1 MTDRIEQFLEDSQA
15 FVGQEAADVPQ
26 GTDLADWLSIRRLCA
41 ALGDP
46 NPLYKDPAAGVGTKY
61 HSMIA
66 PPTFVAAIRTPTAAA
81 AYQTKDYGVT
91 RITRRAS
98 MEWVDVIRVGD
109 RLTSSLEVTGA
120 SSAQPMSGRPT
131 ANVDCRAVYRN
142 SYGGLIGS
150 ASGTTALVPFRTGEA
165 MICDREIY
173 VYADDEI
180 AHIQQG
186 IEGEPPPRGRLLRY
200 WQDAQ
205 EGEEL
210 PQLVKGP
217 LSLSDMMAWTVA
229 EQKTMPLGSPVY
241 KDLKRMPGRVRTN
254 PSTNWPYWDADQ
266 EYEDILSCR
275 DAGFVAPF
283 SRGMH
288 VVCLAG
294 QVVTSWMGDDAF
306 LRSLDVELPNHF
318 LYGDTMWLRG
328 RVSDKYKER
337 VGGKTYFAVEVR
349 ISGVN
354 QLGETVATGSA
365 VAYLPSP
372 GHTVTLPIPHW
383 DAYSE
388 IGALY
393 DN

>member
-1 MTDRIEQFLEDSQA
+1 MTDRIKQFLEDSQA
-15 FVGQEAADVPQ
+15 FVGQQAEDVPQ
-26 GTDLADWLSIRRLCA
+26 GADLADWLTIRRFCA

-46 NPLYKDPAAGVGTKY
+46 NPLYKDPASGVGTKY

-66 PPTFVAAIRTPTAAA
+66 PPTFVAAIRTPTSAA

-98 MEWVDVIRVGD
+98 MDLVDVIRVGD
-109 RLTSSLEVTGA
+109 RLTSSLEVTGV
-120 SSAQPMSGRPT
+120 SGGQSVGEKQT
-131 ANVDCRAVYRN
+131 ADVDSCALYRN
-142 SYGGLIGS
+142 SYGGYIGS
-150 ASGTTALVPFRTGEA
+150 SAGTTALVPFRTGED

-173 VYADDEI
+173 VYSDDEI
-180 AHIQQG
+180 ENIRQG

-200 WQDAQ
+200 WEDANM
-205 EGEEL
+205 GEEL

-241 KDLKRMPGRVRTN
+241 NDLKRMPGRVRTN

-306 LRSLDVELPNHF
+306 LRSLDIELPNHF

-328 RVSDKYKER
+328 TVSDKYKER
-337 VGGKTYFAVEVR
+337 IGKETYFAVEVR

-354 QLGETVATGSA
+354 QLGETVAVGKA

-372 GHTVTLPIPHW
+372 GHTVSLPIPHL
-383 DAYSE
+383 AYSPL
-388 IGALY
+388 GASH

>member
-1 MTDRIEQFLEDSQA
+1 MTDRIKEFLKDSQS
-15 FVGQEAADVPQ
+15 FVGQQADDVPQ
-26 GTDLADWLSIRRLCA
+26 GTDLADWLSIRRFCA

-46 NPLYKDPAAGVGTKY
+46 NPLYKDPGAGVGTKY

-66 PPTFVAAIRTPTAAA
+66 PPTFIAAIRTPTAAA
-81 AYQTKDYGVT
+81 AYLTKDYGVT

-98 MEWVDVIRVGD
+98 ISLVDIIRVGD
-109 RLTSSLEVTGA
+109 RLTSTLEVTGVSA
-120 SSAQPMSGRPT
+120 AQPMSGKST
-131 ANVDCRAVYRN
+131 ADVDSHAVYRN
-142 SYGGLIGS
+142 SYGGLIGTS
-150 ASGTTALVPFRTGEA
+150 TGTTALVPFRNGED

-173 VYADDEI
+173 VYSDEEI
-180 AHIQQG
+180 EFIRQG

-200 WQDAQ
+200 WEDAQ

-210 PQLVKGP
+210 PELVKGP

-241 KDLKRMPGRVRTN
+241 NDLKRMPGRVRTN

-288 VVCLAG
+288 VVSLAG

-318 LYGDTMWLRG
+318 LYGDTMWLSG
-328 RVSDKYKER
+328 TVSDKYKER
-337 VGGKTYFAVEVR
+337 VGGETYHAVEVR
-349 ISGVN
+349 ITGTN
-354 QLGETVATGSA
+354 QLGETVATGMA

-372 GHTVTLPIPHW
+372 GHPVTLPIPH
-383 DAYSE
+383 
-388 IGALY
+388 
-393 DN
+393 

>member
-1 MTDRIEQFLEDSQA
+1 MTNRIEQFIMDSQA
-15 FVGQEAADVPQ
+15 CVGKRADDVPQ
-26 GTDLADWLSIRRLCA
+26 GTDLADWLTIRRFCA

-46 NPLYKDPAAGVGTKY
+46 NPLYKDPSAGVGTKY

-81 AYQTKDYGVT
+81 AYQARNYGVT

-98 MEWVDVIRVGD
+98 MELVDVIRVGD
-109 RLTSSLEVTGA
+109 RLKSGLEVTDV
-120 SSAQPMSGRPT
+120 SAGKAMNGKAT
-131 ANVDCRAVYRN
+131 ANVASRAVYHN
-142 SYGGLIGS
+142 SYGGLIGTS
-150 ASGTTALVPFRTGEA
+150 TGTTALVPFRTGED

-173 VYADDEI
+173 VYSDEEI
-180 AHIQQG
+180 ENIRLG

-200 WQDAQ
+200 WEDASV
-205 EGEEL
+205 GEEL
-210 PQLVKGP
+210 PELVKGP

-241 KDLKRMPGRVRTN
+241 NDLKRMPGRVRTN

-337 VGGKTYFAVEVR
+337 VLGRTYHAVEVR

-354 QLGETVATGSA
+354 QLGQSVATGSA

-372 GHTVTLPIPHW
+372 GHPVALPIPHT
-383 DAYSE
+383 DYAPL
-388 IGALY
+388 GR
-393 DN
+393 

>member
-1 MTDRIEQFLEDSQA
+1 MIDRIEQFLKDSQA
-15 FVGQEAADVPQ
+15 CVGKRAEDVPQ
-26 GTDLADWLSIRRLCA
+26 GADLADWLTIRRFCA

-46 NPLYKDPAAGVGTKY
+46 NPLYKDPASGVGTKY

-98 MEWVDVIRVGD
+98 MELVDVIRVGD
-109 RLTSSLEVTGA
+109 RLKSGLQVTGVSVGKA
-120 SSAQPMSGRPT
+120 MNGKAT
-131 ANVDCRAVYRN
+131 ADVDCRAVYHN
-142 SYGGLIGS
+142 SYGGLIGTS
-150 ASGTTALVPFRTGEA
+150 TGTTALVPFQTGEG

-173 VYADDEI
+173 VYSDEEI
-180 AHIQQG
+180 DNIREG

-200 WQDAQ
+200 WEDAAI
-205 EGEEL
+205 GEEL

-241 KDLKRMPGRVRTN
+241 SELKRMPGRVRTN

-288 VVCLAG
+288 VVCVAG

-306 LRSLDVELPNHF
+306 MRSLDVELPNHF
-318 LYGDTMWLRG
+318 LYGDTMWLKG
-328 RVSDKYKER
+328 TVSDKYKER
-337 VGGKTYFAVEVR
+337 VGGQTYFAVEVR
-349 ISGVN
+349 INGVN
-354 QLGETVATGSA
+354 QLGETVVIGKA

-372 GHTVTLPIPHW
+372 GHHVSLPIPHA
-383 DAYSE
+383 DYAPL
-388 IGALY
+388 GR
-393 DN
+393 

>member
-15 FVGQEAADVPQ
+15 FVGHQAGDVPQ
-26 GTDLADWLSIRRLCA
+26 GTDLADWLTIRRFCA

-46 NPLYKDPAAGVGTKY
+46 NPLYKDPAGGVGTKY

-98 MEWVDVIRVGD
+98 IELVDIIRVGD
-109 RLTSSLEVTGA
+109 RLTSTLEVTGA
-120 SSAQPMSGRPT
+120 SSGQPMNGKPT
-131 ANVDCRAVYRN
+131 ADVDCRAAYRN
-142 SYGGLIGS
+142 SYGGLIGFS
-150 ASGTTALVPFRTGEA
+150 SGTTALVPFRTGEE

-173 VYADDEI
+173 AYSDEEI
-180 AHIQQG
+180 ANIQQG

-200 WQDAQ
+200 WD
-205 EGEEL
+205 ETEIGEEL

-217 LSLSDMMAWTVA
+217 LNLSDMMAWTVA

-241 KDLKRMPGRVRTN
+241 NDLKRMPGRVRTN

-288 VVCLAG
+288 VVCVAG

-306 LRSLDVELPNHF
+306 LRSLDIELPNHF
-318 LYGDTMWLRG
+318 LYGDTMWLG
-328 RVSDKYKER
+328 GKVSDKYKER
-337 VGGKTYFAVEVR
+337 IGSESYFAVEVR
-349 ISGVN
+349 INGVN
-354 QLGETVATGSA
+354 QLGESVAVGRA
-365 VAYLPSP
+365 VAYLQSP
-372 GHTVTLPIPHW
+372 GHPVSLPIPH
-383 DAYSE
+383 
-388 IGALY
+388 
-393 DN
+393 